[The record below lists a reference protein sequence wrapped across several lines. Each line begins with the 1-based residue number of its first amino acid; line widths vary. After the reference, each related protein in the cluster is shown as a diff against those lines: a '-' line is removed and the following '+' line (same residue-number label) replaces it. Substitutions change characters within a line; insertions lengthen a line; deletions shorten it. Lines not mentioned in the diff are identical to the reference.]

1 MSSPM
6 KENDALK
13 AGHPPAVKAGGM
25 RIKGARAHEEKLTKE
40 ETESPWE
47 SEGVKQT
54 TESVVISGAVTHGDK
69 DFTADSVRVAHDKPQ
84 PTVAKPVMNKQINRQ
99 IQQPR

>member
-1 MSSPM
+1 MSSPT
-6 KENDALK
+6 KENDELK

-47 SEGVKQT
+47 SEGPKPQQT
-54 TESVVISGAVTHGDK
+54 NVIISGAVTHGDK
-69 DFTADSVRVAHDKPQ
+69 DFTPASVQVAHQKPL
-84 PTVAKPVMNKQINRQ
+84 PTVPKPVTNKQINRQ

>member
-1 MSSPM
+1 MSSAQ
-6 KENDALK
+6 KEDQLK

-25 RIKGARAHEEKLTKE
+25 RIKGARVHEEKLTKE

-47 SEGVKQT
+47 
-54 TESVVISGAVTHGDK
+54 TENAKETSQSVVVSGALTHGDK
-69 DFTADSVRVAHDKPQ
+69 DFTVESVKVAHEKPL
-84 PTVAKPVMNKQINRQ
+84 PTAVKPVANKQINRN